1 MMSVTPIF
9 FRLFSCLL
17 AFFMAWFPVASQAMS
32 IGEERTTGRKL
43 LYSVRGQFDILDDPD
58 IHQYINR
65 LGQSVVAVAG
75 PQFFDYH
82 FFVIKSSQFNAF
94 AAPAGLVFFYTGL
107 ISKMET
113 EDELLSVLAHE
124 IGHVVSRHISQRVS
138 KSGAINATSV
148 LLGLA
153 GLALGIPSLSQGILI
168 GSMAAGQAVQLKYS
182 RNDEEQADRLSF
194 TWLQKLRRNPV
205 AMEKMLRTMLRIS
218 RYRSEKLPQY
228 MLTHPNPETRLDY
241 VQSLLADD
249 KHQLEKK
256 YYKPANN
263 FSFLRFKYRI
273 LQLAGDYEQM
283 RMYCMHELASSKDY
297 EERTMAHFG
306 LSLLL
311 RDDHDYEGALAH
323 LLKVQK
329 VYPKNDILKV
339 DEAVIRYRNNED
351 AQAVHL
357 LDSVLEKNPD
367 DVYALYERAKIAYR
381 QKDYIVAEELF
392 LRVARYLPEYAQ
404 LFYEMGRLYATLNKK
419 VTSKFYLGKFYLY
432 KGKIKT
438 GRQYLERTVKAEG
451 APEKVKKQAQTI
463 LDELK
468 ELTK

>member
-1 MMSVTPIF
+1 MSVTPIF